1 MSQAYTADT
10 PFRLAVMG
18 DSWVTD
24 VKRSRSG
31 HVVRSP
37 MGEALC
43 HSVTQTLGAVE
54 FFVAGFPGAR
64 TENLLDLCHTTT
76 IRNAAH
82 LSAECHSLKRGTAKQ
97 CHLAGLPTFE
107 DALSVEGE
115 NAPDMQESI
124 DVAVLIIG
132 SNDLL
137 YDGASADCIVENIL
151 AMKHALNDRGV
162 EVLVCT
168 LSAQQLGRAA
178 QKVRKAVNTQLRS
191 MDFVVD
197 LDPFFRSQDM
207 RTQNWHLNS
216 KGYKSLGDF
225 LGRHILT
232 HFDHSKPD
240 SAGDARNAIQVTCS
254 GTSFKAR
261 LISGTYTETETTNP
275 NQKVYQKIGKF
286 RVKSRK
292 AKDLKAGK
300 APKIY
305 LFESPKTSIFQ
316 GWWIGPD
323 PELKE
328 TAWACIDQN
337 SWDQGK
343 SVISWWTFG
352 PGLPRLPAPPSPYFD
367 ISVLKPTRK
376 RRHISEEQWT
386 CKVERRRQMLD
397 VKYPQW
403 RYYPRK
409 HYHESYYYS
418 QYNEIESNH
427 NEWNDN
433 EQIHNAWNDQ
443 KDEMNTE

>member
-1 MSQAYTADT
+1 
-10 PFRLAVMG
+10 
-18 DSWVTD
+18 
-24 VKRSRSG
+24 
-31 HVVRSP
+31 
-37 MGEALC
+37 
-43 HSVTQTLGAVE
+43 
-54 FFVAGFPGAR
+54 
-64 TENLLDLCHTTT
+64 
-76 IRNAAH
+76 
-82 LSAECHSLKRGTAKQ
+82 
-97 CHLAGLPTFE
+97 
-107 DALSVEGE
+107 
-115 NAPDMQESI
+115 MQEGI

-178 QKVRKAVNTQLRS
+178 QKVRKVVNHQLRS
-191 MDFVVD
+191 MDFVID
-197 LDPFFRSQDM
+197 LDPFFRSRSQAQA
-207 RTQNWHLNS
+207 RTRWHLNS
-216 KGYKSLGDF
+216 KGYKSLGHF
-225 LGRHILT
+225 LARHILK
-232 HFDHSKPD
+232 HFDHSKEPD
-240 SAGDARNAIQVTCS
+240 KSAANAIQVTCS

-261 LISGTYTETETTNP
+261 LISGTYTETTNP

-286 RVKSRK
+286 TKSAKSRK
-292 AKDLKAGK
+292 AKDLKVPK

-305 LFESPKTSIFQ
+305 LFKSPKTSNFQ

-352 PGLPRLPAPPSPYFD
+352 PGLPRLQAPPSPYFD

-386 CKVERRRQMLD
+386 CKAKRRRQMLD

-403 RYYPRK
+403 RYYPERK
-409 HYHESYYYS
+409 HYHESYDYS
-418 QYNEIESNH
+418 QYYEIESNH
-427 NEWNDN
+427 NAWNDNQQNQNGLNDN
-433 EQIHNAWNDQ
+433 EQIHNAWNDNWKNVRAWNEQ
-443 KDEMNTE
+443 KNGMNNEWH

>member
-1 MSQAYTADT
+1 M
-10 PFRLAVMG
+10 
-18 DSWVTD
+18 
-24 VKRSRSG
+24 
-31 HVVRSP
+31 
-37 MGEALC
+37 E
-43 HSVTQTLGAVE
+43 
-54 FFVAGFPGAR
+54 
-64 TENLLDLCHTTT
+64 
-76 IRNAAH
+76 
-82 LSAECHSLKRGTAKQ
+82 
-97 CHLAGLPTFE
+97 
-107 DALSVEGE
+107 
-115 NAPDMQESI
+115 ESI

-178 QKVRKAVNTQLRS
+178 QKVRKVVNHQLRS

-197 LDPFFRSQDM
+197 LDPFFRSAVDM
-207 RTQNWHLNS
+207 NSTRWHLNS
-216 KGYKSLGDF
+216 KGYKSLGAF
-225 LGRHILT
+225 LGSKIVND
-232 HFDHSKPD
+232 FDHSTPQPD
-240 SAGDARNAIQVTCS
+240 KSANELNAIQVTCS

-261 LISGTYTETETTNP
+261 LISGTYTETTNTTNP
-275 NQKVYQKIGKF
+275 NQKIYQKIGKF
-286 RVKSRK
+286 RVTKSRK
-292 AKDLKAGK
+292 AKDKAGK
-300 APKIY
+300 TPKIY
-305 LFESPKTSIFQ
+305 LFESPKTSNFQ

-376 RRHISEEQWT
+376 RRRISEEQWT

-403 RYYPRK
+403 RYYPRR
-409 HYHESYYYS
+409 HYHESYDFS

-443 KDEMNTE
+443 KDEMNNEWH